1 MPNVVIPVVP
11 RTNSATGS
19 TAIPTAGVM
28 GVGELATN
36 KFLGRAYVK
45 KEDNTVVDVAPLKT
59 VNGVSPNGSGDAV
72 LSAATVGA
80 VSTAAVGAA
89 GGVAELD
96 GAGKLPVSRLPAS
109 VVGGLNYQGT
119 WNATTNSPALVSGA
133 GTKGHFYKVSVAGS
147 VTIDGNDAWYVGD
160 MIAFNGTAWDK
171 LDGVNGE
178 VLRVNSKLPGVGG
191 NVDLTAAD
199 VGAIP
204 AAEKGAASGVGS
216 LGPDG
221 KAPASQVPIAT
232 PSAIGG
238 VKIGAGLSVSG
249 DGTLS
254 ASAEALQIASDTVL
268 GGVKV
273 GATLA
278 IGGDGTL
285 NVGAD
290 VLTVNT
296 TITGGMY

>member
-11 RTNSATGS
+11 RTNLAAGS
-19 TAIPTAGVM
+19 TATPTAGVM

-45 KEDNTVVDVAPLKT
+45 KEDGTVVDVAPLKT
-59 VNGVSPNGSGDAV
+59 VAGVAPNGSGDV
-72 LSAATVGA
+72 TLSAANVGA
-80 VSTAAVGAA
+80 VPAASVGAA

-96 GAGKLPVSRLPAS
+96 VTGKLPVSRLPAS
-109 VVGGLNYQGT
+109 VIGGLNYQGT
-119 WNATTNSPALVSGA
+119 WNATTNSPALVSGT
-133 GTKGHFYKVSVAGS
+133 GTKGHYYKVSVAGS
-147 VTIDGNDAWYVGD
+147 VTIDGNNAWYVGD
-160 MIAFNGTAWDK
+160 MIAYNGAAWDK

-178 VLRVNSKLPGVGG
+178 VLRVNNKLPGAGG

-199 VGAIP
+199 VAAIP
-204 AAEKGAASGVGS
+204 AAEKGAASGVGT
-216 LGPDG
+216 LDVGG

-238 VKIGAGLSVSG
+238 VKVGAGLSVSG

-254 ASAEALQIASDTVL
+254 ASAQALQVASDTVL
-268 GGVKV
+268 GGVMV

-278 IGGDGTL
+278 IGGNGTL
-285 NVGAD
+285 NVGPD

-296 TITGGMY
+296 TITGGTY